1 MIDLTPAQQACGV
14 LDPSKITVEQRECIK
29 AIDLDYSLAGDPL
42 WLVIVKA
49 VLVVVFLLTSV
60 LFAVWFERRVI
71 ARLQQRPGPNTVGKF
86 GLLQSV
92 ADAMKLL
99 FKEDITVRAS
109 ERLLYIAAPMISVF
123 CALLIFAVIP
133 FGPATQIPGTDIIT
147 PLQLTDFPVAVL
159 YVLACAALGVY
170 GIVLGGWASG
180 STYPLMG
187 AVRSTAQVISY
198 ELAMGLSL
206 VTVFMLSGS
215 MSMAEIVDSQTR
227 VWWALPLLPAFVLYI
242 ISMVGETNRLP
253 FDLPEAEGE
262 LVAGFMTE
270 YSSMK
275 FAWFFLAEYM
285 NMINVS
291 AVAATLFLGGW
302 RPLWHADWPG
312 YEFLASGIFPPIW
325 LIIKIWLL
333 MFLFVWIRGSLLRF
347 RYDQFMKFGWKILIP
362 IGLAWVAFYG
372 IGTVLLDHFDR
383 NVGLF
388 FWAAPVVFILLGWA
402 VATFVQE
409 GRDKA
414 EAEPQEP
421 REKIYRN
428 ADGKLVRRVV
438 KKRDDAPTFDAFAGG
453 FPVPPIPGQQLPPSP
468 RKGRTVEAVKRP
480 TPTVDEQAQSKEGS
494 DG

>member
-1 MIDLTPAQQACGV
+1 LIDLTPAQESCNVRNPESLTDA
-14 LDPSKITVEQRECIK
+14 QRECIK
-29 AIDLDYSLAGDPL
+29 VFEDSLAGDPL

-49 VLVVVFLLTSV
+49 VLIVVFLLVSV

-71 ARLQQRPGPNTVGKF
+71 ARLQERPGPNTVGKF
-86 GLLQSV
+86 GLLQSI
-92 ADAMKLL
+92 ADAMKLM

-109 ERLLYIAAPMISVF
+109 EKLLYIAAPMISVM

-133 FGPATQIPGTDIIT
+133 FGPATEIPFTDIVT

-215 MSMAEIVDSQTR
+215 MSMAEIVDSQTN

-291 AVAATLFLGGW
+291 AIAATLFLGGW
-302 RPLWHADWPG
+302 RPLWHPDWVG
-312 YEFLASGIFPPIW
+312 YETLASGIFPPLW

-347 RYDQFMKFGWKILIP
+347 RYDQFMKFGWKVLIP
-362 IGLAWVAFYG
+362 VGLAWVSFYG
-372 IGTVLLDHFDR
+372 IGTVLLDHFNR
-383 NVGLF
+383 NVNVF
-388 FWAAPVVFILLGWA
+388 FWAAPFVFILIVWA
-402 VATFVQE
+402 VFSFIQE
-409 GRDKA
+409 GRKEQA
-414 EAEPQEP
+414 TAEPDPVGEVV
-421 REKIYRN
+421 RN
-428 ADGKLVRRVV
+428 ADGKLVRRVR
-438 KKRDDAPTFDAFAGG
+438 KARTAPEQFDAFAGG
-453 FPVPPIPGQQLPPSP
+453 FPVPPMPGQQLPPSP
-468 RKGRTVEAVKRP
+468 RKGRTVEAVKLP
-480 TPTVDEQAQSKEGS
+480 VDVVDDTPHTKEGS